1 MACNIGG
8 LEASQPVTVTWAES
22 GGAPVADGDDYSIA
36 QGSVDDSGNQRSVLT
51 IKTGKLAT
59 FTSPSVVTYKCSVKS
74 SLYED
79 SPPSTNV
86 DVEANVLK
94 FGKSALHPS
103 ITCCGKT

>member
-1 MACNIGG
+1 MACNIGD
-8 LEASQPVTVTWAES
+8 LDASKPVTVTWTES
-22 GGAPVADGDDYSIA
+22 DGKAVADGDDYGIA
-36 QGSVDDSGNQRSVLT
+36 QGTVDGDGNQISVLT
-51 IKTGKLAT
+51 IKTVKLAT